1 MGIFR
6 DLLPTKIKQQTAS
19 EYNELLFKNL
29 TKVLGLPDG
38 QNKKNLIES
47 GYQKNA
53 TVYSIV
59 NYIINASL
67 VIPAKVYEVTDR
79 GALKD
84 YKSLTSGSFGDT
96 TIGKAYNSR
105 HRALKPS
112 FDSNLQK
119 VMDNPNPDMGY
130 AQFMS
135 EIIGFFELTGDTYMQ
150 GVSPSTGTNAGRIG
164 QLYPLPAHLMEII
177 IGEDINNPIE
187 GYQIKYFDYRS
198 DSKLPY
204 DQVAHVKT
212 FNPDY
217 QVDGSHLYGQ
227 SPLTAAMRNLTI
239 NNESIDTG
247 RNFLKNQGVRGV
259 LSSDDMGMLTKEQV
273 SQLKDAYKAKYQGSD
288 NAGDIMITNHM
299 FKWINMGLP
308 ASDVALI
315 EQYNLSKK
323 DIAAAYNFPSLLLND
338 TAEFS
343 VSTYREA
350 KKQLYL
356 QRIIPDLCLIRDEL
370 NRWLTPTYNSNGKE
384 YYIDFDYT
392 TVPELQEDM
401 EKVTKQLNVS
411 YWQTPNEKRIAQGLD
426 PLEKEGMD
434 DVYIPANL
442 INMSMDAIAGED
454 EGGNPIQRLYDA
466 SSRLD
471 KLTKAETYTDYPQSA
486 TNNAKRALKYK
497 KENNPDCGTSVG
509 WTRARQLANRQG
521 LSRDTIARM
530 ASFKR
535 HQQHSD
541 VPYSE
546 GCGGLMWDAWGGT
559 SGIEW
564 AIRKLK
570 EIDKE

>member
-6 DLLPTKIKQQTAS
+6 NLLPTKIKQQTAS

-38 QNKKNLIES
+38 QNKKNIIES

-59 NYIINASL
+59 NYIINAGL
-67 VIPAKVYEVTDR
+67 IIPVKVYEVSDK
-79 GALKD
+79 GGLKD
-84 YKSLTSGSFGDT
+84 YKSLTSGSFNDT
-96 TIGKAYNSR
+96 TMMKAYNVR
-105 HRALKPS
+105 HRSLKPA
-112 FDSNLQK
+112 FDSELQK
-119 VMDNPNPDMGY
+119 VLDNPNPDMGY

-135 EIIGFFELTGDTYMQ
+135 EVIGFFELTGDTYIQ
-150 GVSPSTGTNAGRIG
+150 GVSPNTGKRAGQIG

-198 DSKLPY
+198 PTTLDY
-204 DQVAHVKT
+204 GDVAHVKT

-247 RNFLKNQGVRGV
+247 RNFLKNQGVRGI

-273 SQLKDAYKAKYQGSD
+273 SQLKDAYRTKYQGAD
-288 NAGDIMITNHM
+288 QAGDIMITNHM

-370 NRWLTPTYNSNGKE
+370 NRWLTPTYNRNGKE

-392 TVPELQEDM
+392 SVPELQEDM
-401 EKVTKQLNVS
+401 EKITKQLNVS
-411 YWQTPNEKRIAQGLD
+411 FWQTPNEKRIAQGID
-426 PLEKEGMD
+426 PLDKEGMD
-434 DVYIPANL
+434 DIYVPANL
-442 INMSMDAIAGED
+442 INMSTDAVAGEQ
-454 EGGNPIQRLYDA
+454 EGGNPIQRLSDA
-466 SSRLD
+466 RDYLD
-471 KLTKAETYTDYPQSA
+471 KLSK
-486 TNNAKRALKYK
+486 
-497 KENNPDCGTSVG
+497 
-509 WTRARQLANRQG
+509 
-521 LSRDTIARM
+521 
-530 ASFKR
+530 
-535 HQQHSD
+535 
-541 VPYSE
+541 
-546 GCGGLMWDAWGGT
+546 
-559 SGIEW
+559 
-564 AIRKLK
+564 
-570 EIDKE
+570 